1 MAGKRR
7 LSRHLLLVGLPAA
20 GKSTVGQ
27 LVAAALG
34 VQLRD
39 IDALIESRSGMGI
52 PQIFTTQGEAV
63 FRSLEC
69 AETMRALTGDPMVVV
84 PGGGWAAQPGNLD
97 QAKRRALTVYLH
109 TSPEQAATRTLP
121 QSERPLLS
129 GADVVAKIREFLAE
143 RAAFY
148 EQCDTRVDTDG
159 KTAEEVAS
167 EVVEVA
173 LGGGGG

>member
-1 MAGKRR
+1 MAAKRCM
-7 LSRHLLLVGLPAA
+7 SRHLLLVGLPAA
-20 GKSTVGQ
+20 GKSTVGR
-27 LVAAALG
+27 LVAGALG

-39 IDALIESRSGMGI
+39 IDALIESRLGMDI
-52 PQIFTTQGEAV
+52 PEIFATQGEAG
-63 FRSLEC
+63 FRSLER
-69 AETMRALTGDPMVVV
+69 AETMRALAGDPIVVV

-97 QAKRRALTVYLH
+97 RARGRALTVYLH
-109 TSPEQAATRTLP
+109 TSPEQAAARALP

-129 GADVVAKIREFLAE
+129 GTDAAAKIRELLAE

-148 EQCDTRVDTDG
+148 ERCDIRVDTDG

-173 LGGGGG
+173 LRGGGG